1 MNPLTKNLMLAF
13 ELPCIQVG
21 TERGIVYDDCVKGQ
35 GAQMPSVPSIA
46 ASTPGNSVSKLASV
60 THQEIRQAA

>member
-1 MNPLTKNLMLAF
+1 M
-13 ELPCIQVG
+13 G

-60 THQEIRQAA
+60 THQEIRQAARELTLEQDFG